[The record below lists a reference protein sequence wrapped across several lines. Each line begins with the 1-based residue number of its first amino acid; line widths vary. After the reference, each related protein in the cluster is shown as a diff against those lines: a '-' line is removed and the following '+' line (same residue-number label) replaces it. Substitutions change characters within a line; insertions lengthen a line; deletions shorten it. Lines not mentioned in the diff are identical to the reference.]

1 MNTTRTTVPTLARL
15 ASTPTPT
22 PTPTPAPA
30 SPYLPAL
37 PFLPASDAASA
48 PGFAPSPGSS
58 PAPASVPAQCEVPE
72 FAPLRVRGGRFRPR
86 LRRAPGALLLL
97 TAAALALTA
106 ALPGGTAGRHDPGP
120 RPGSAPAARSPV
132 PAAAPAP
139 AQLVSAPVR
148 IADAQAVRLLRAGDR
163 VDVIAAPSVDSTPG
177 EGDSSVRVVAR
188 SARVAEVP
196 HSGETRPDGGAL
208 IVLAVPR
215 ATATA
220 LAGAGVTSQLAVT
233 LC

>member
-1 MNTTRTTVPTLARL
+1 MNTTHTTVPTLAPL
-15 ASTPTPT
+15 TSTPASTPV
-22 PTPTPAPA
+22 PAP
-30 SPYLPAL
+30 
-37 PFLPASDAASA
+37 
-48 PGFAPSPGSS
+48 
-58 PAPASVPAQCEVPE
+58 CEVPA

-97 TAAALALTA
+97 TAAALTLTA
-106 ALPGGTAGRHDPGP
+106 ALPGGTPGRYDPGP
-120 RPGSAPAARSPV
+120 RPASAPAARSPAAV
-132 PAAAPAP
+132 PSTAPVR
-139 AQLVSAPVR
+139 LVSAPVR
-148 IADAQAVRLLRAGDR
+148 IADAEAVRLLRTGDR
-163 VDVIAAPSVDSTPG
+163 VDVIAAPSVNSAPG